1 MVVQGRVRGTQYV
14 VTLLEPCA
22 EGTHETIAMEFD
34 LASLPPPPKCD
45 TFALWSVCASAE
57 EVWCVWWQGGRIPR
71 WAIDRFLADQAKL
84 FDRLGRFVASE
95 NGQSSIQYWGERL
108 PQERAHEGHPMHGVS
123 LDG

>member
-1 MVVQGRVRGTQYV
+1 MVQGRVRGTQYV

-34 LASLPPPPKCD
+34 LASPPLSPPD
-45 TFALWSVCASAE
+45 DASPLSSVCASAE
-57 EVWCVWWQGGRIPR
+57 EVWRVCGQGGRIPR

-84 FDRLGRFVASE
+84 FDRLSRFVASE
-95 NGQSSIQYWGERL
+95 NGQSSIKYWEERL